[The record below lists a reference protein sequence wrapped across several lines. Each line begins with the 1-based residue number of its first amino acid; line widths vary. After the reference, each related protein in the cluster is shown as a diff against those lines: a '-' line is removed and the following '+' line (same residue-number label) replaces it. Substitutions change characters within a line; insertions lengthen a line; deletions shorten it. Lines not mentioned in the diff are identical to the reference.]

1 MTTTTAPSAQ
11 AAGAEPGPTRPT
23 KHTAPALLETT
34 PDANTAIWTSH
45 GHGDYNGHDITAS
58 IASDDT
64 RRLWVSIAEA
74 DPLTPSDVRQLIA
87 HLQYALTTL
96 EGAPLN
102 VDTYRAHATSP
113 QRDGIIEAVV
123 DETTDIDTIIS
134 VDVTKALP
142 LAKRLA
148 LRLPVAKAPGQT
160 GVIGRDLSSTSTI
173 RVGEVQVINS
183 TRTGDA

>member
-123 DETTDIDTIIS
+123 DETTDIDTITSFCSDHRDRGRTVS
-134 VDVTKALP
+134 VET
-142 LAKRLA
+142 RHW
-148 LRLPVAKAPGQT
+148 QT
-160 GVIGRDLSSTSTI
+160 LTEASGWHRNHDL
-173 RVGEVQVINS
+173 
-183 TRTGDA
+183 